1 MNTNELRYW
10 NALAA
15 ARIPVRITLQNGAQR
30 HGIILWHE
38 DNALLL
44 EQENKKSSLICKAA
58 IAEVEP
64 LCDIS
69 LAETH
74 CGECAVQQT
83 CEKEESK

>member
-1 MNTNELRYW
+1 MNTNETRYW
-10 NALAA
+10 NALVA
-15 ARIPVRITLQNGAQR
+15 ARIPVRLALTNGTQR
-30 HGIILWHE
+30 CGIILWYE

-44 EQENKKSSLICKAA
+44 EQENKKSSLICKGA

-74 CGECAVQQT
+74 FGECAEQQA
-83 CEKEESK
+83 CAKEA